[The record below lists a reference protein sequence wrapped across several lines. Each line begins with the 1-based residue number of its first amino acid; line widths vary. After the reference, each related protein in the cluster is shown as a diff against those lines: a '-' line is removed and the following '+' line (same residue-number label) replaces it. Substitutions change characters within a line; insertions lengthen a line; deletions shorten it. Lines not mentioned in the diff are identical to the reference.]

1 MITKKYRKISGDI
14 IFNLISTCIPIAT
27 IQLIILPLVASKVG
41 GNKYGLIIT
50 VISLVSLLSTPL
62 GNALNNVRLIQNHE
76 YCEKG
81 LNGDFNIVL
90 ICSIVFN
97 GVILAICSSTL
108 VTDLLLLDIVLI
120 SLNGVLNVLREYLI
134 VAFRLKLAYKNILFN
149 NVFLCLG
156 YIIGYILFLLS
167 GFWQLI
173 YISGGILSLGYII
186 SRSDL
191 YKEPL
196 TKTRNFS
203 KTLKKYLILIL
214 ATFLYNMIS
223 YADKLM
229 LFPLLGPQTV
239 SVYYSATVFSKIM
252 IMGITPI
259 SSVMLSYLAKMKS
272 LNYRHF
278 FRLLWTL
285 SGLGIAFYVI
295 SIIFSRPI
303 LSYLYP
309 QWVNQSLEIIKIT
322 SATAV
327 FSAIDIMINPIVLR
341 FCNIYWQL
349 IIATLNIIVYILA
362 TLFLYQVMGFKG
374 FCFGILLASIINVI
388 MKVVVYIRRSKQ
400 NVLCER

>member
-278 FRLLWTL
+278 F
-285 SGLGIAFYVI
+285 SF
-295 SIIFSRPI
+295 
-303 LSYLYP
+303 
-309 QWVNQSLEIIKIT
+309 
-322 SATAV
+322 
-327 FSAIDIMINPIVLR
+327 IMDFIRTWNCFLR
-341 FCNIYWQL
+341 NKYYF
-349 IIATLNIIVYILA
+349 
-362 TLFLYQVMGFKG
+362 
-374 FCFGILLASIINVI
+374 
-388 MKVVVYIRRSKQ
+388 
-400 NVLCER
+400 